1 MTQTK
6 DFAFSLFHLFFS
18 FLLPKQQFDSVLS
31 YFHPA
36 MVCIVFRKKKHFFLI
51 KQTTDKQQFV
61 SRIEFNKH
69 WEAVN

>member
-6 DFAFSLFHLFFS
+6 DFAFSLFHLFFPS
-18 FLLPKQQFDSVLS
+18 LMPKQQFDSVPLS
-31 YFHPA
+31 FFYPA
-36 MVCIVFRKKKHFFLI
+36 MVCIVFREKKFSI
-51 KQTTDKQQFV
+51 KQTTNKQQFV